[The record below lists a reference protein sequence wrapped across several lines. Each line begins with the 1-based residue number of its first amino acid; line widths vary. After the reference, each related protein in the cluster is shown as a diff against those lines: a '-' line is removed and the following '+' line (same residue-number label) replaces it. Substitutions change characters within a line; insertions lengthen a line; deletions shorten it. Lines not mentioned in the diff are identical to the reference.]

1 MWVEKGNEGR
11 KEIAM
16 NNDQLLWKLA
26 KARQDEIL
34 REVEHNRQLQELG
47 YLKPLRV
54 PKKLLIV
61 LVCLVPLA
69 LLLARAVVA

>member
-1 MWVEKGNEGR
+1 
-11 KEIAM
+11 M

-26 KARQDEIL
+26 KAQQAEIL
-34 REVEHNRQLQELG
+34 REVEHNRQLEELG

-61 LVCLVPLA
+61 LVCMLPVA
-69 LLLARAVVA
+69 LLLARVAVA